1 MIKSMTGYGR
11 GHGEIGGLS
20 FSVEIKAVNHRY
32 ADIGVKSPRFLAP
45 LEAEIKKQIQ
55 RVLKRGKIDLFITL
69 DHTATLT
76 NKPVVD
82 EQVTKAY
89 VEAFQTLQRVSG
101 LPGEISLEFLA
112 GQKDVL
118 VMKDAEFSQDDLKE
132 CLGLA
137 IDNALSAI
145 QEMRQKEGAATA
157 VDIESRLDLLSQV
170 LQEIEKVAALV
181 PQEWQKKLHERLAR
195 LQENDGDPQRIAQ
208 EIAIFA
214 DRCDI
219 SEEITRFNS
228 HLSQFR
234 ELIQKDEPVGRQL
247 DFLVQELNREAN
259 TMGSKSNDS
268 TLTRH
273 VVMLKSELEKIRE
286 QVQNIE

>member
-11 GHGEIGGLS
+11 GEAEVGGLA
-20 FSVEIKAVNHRY
+20 FTVEIKAVNHRY
-32 ADIGVKSPRFLAP
+32 ADISIKAPRFLAP
-45 LEAEIKKQIQ
+45 LETPLKKQVQ
-55 RVLKRGKIDLFITL
+55 QVLKRGKIDLFISQNN
-69 DHTATLT
+69 TATLT
-76 NKPVVD
+76 NEPVVD
-82 EQVTKAY
+82 ELIAKAY
-89 VEAFQTLQRVSG
+89 LKAFQDLQQVSG
-101 LPGEISLEFLA
+101 LSGEVSLEFLA

-118 VMKDAEFSQDDLKE
+118 VLKDAEFSQDDLQE
-132 CLGLA
+132 CLDLA
-137 IDNALSAI
+137 VGRALEAL
-145 QEMRQKEGAATA
+145 QEMRQTEGAATA
-157 VDIESRLDLLSQV
+157 VDIENRLATLTQSLGK
-170 LQEIEKVAALV
+170 IEKLAALV
-181 PQEWQKKLHERLAR
+181 PVEWQKKLQERLAR
-195 LQENDGDPQRIAQ
+195 LLENDGDPQRVAQ

-228 HLSQFR
+228 HLDQFR
-234 ELIQKDEPVGRQL
+234 DLLQQDEPVGRQL

-273 VVMLKSELEKIRE
+273 VVTLKAELEKIRE

>member
-11 GHGEIGGLS
+11 GQGEINGLS
-20 FSVEIKAVNHRY
+20 FSVEIKTVNHRY
-32 ADIGVKSPRFLAP
+32 ADIGIKSPRFLAP
-45 LEAEIKKQIQ
+45 LEADIKKQIQ
-55 RVLKRGKIDLFITL
+55 QVLKRGKIDLFITL
-69 DHTATLT
+69 DHTAALT

-82 EQVTKAY
+82 EQVARAY
-89 VEAFQTLQRVSG
+89 VEAFRALQQVSG
-101 LPGEISLEFLA
+101 LPGDISLEFLA

-118 VMKDAEFSQDDLKE
+118 VMKDAEFPQDDLKE
-132 CLGLA
+132 CLSLA

-145 QEMRQKEGAATA
+145 QLMREKEGAATA
-157 VDIESRLDLLSQV
+157 ADIENRLDLLAES
-170 LQEIEKVAALV
+170 LQQIEKLAALV
-181 PQEWQKKLHERLAR
+181 PVEWQKKLHDRLAR

-219 SEEITRFNS
+219 SEEVTRFNS

-259 TMGSKSNDS
+259 TMGSKSNDA

-273 VVMLKSELEKIRE
+273 VVTLKAELEKIRE

>member
-11 GHGEIGGLS
+11 GQAQIDGLS

-32 ADIGVKSPRFLAP
+32 GDVNIKSPRLLAP
-45 LEAEIKKQIQ
+45 LEGEIKKQVLA
-55 RVLKRGKIDLFITL
+55 VLKRGKIDIFISQEHAEHL
-69 DHTATLT
+69 A

-82 EQVTKAY
+82 KQVANAYMEAFKSLKAY
-89 VEAFQTLQRVSG
+89 SG
-101 LPGEISLEFLA
+101 LSGDISLEFLA
-112 GQKDVL
+112 AQKDVL
-118 VMKDAEFSQDDLKE
+118 VLKDLEFDQDTLWK
-132 CLGLA
+132 CLSEALS
-137 IDNALSAI
+137 NALTAI
-145 QEMRQKEGAATA
+145 QEMRQKEGIATQT
-157 VDIESRLDLLSQV
+157 DIENRLTLLAESIGG
-170 LQEIEKVAALV
+170 IEKVAALV
-181 PQEWQKKLHERLAR
+181 PVEWQQKLRERLAR
-195 LQENDGDPQRIAQ
+195 LEENGGDPQRVAQ

-228 HLSQFR
+228 HLNQFHD
-234 ELIQKDEPVGRQL
+234 LLQQQEPVGRQL

-268 TLTRH
+268 TLTRY
-273 VVMLKSELEKIRE
+273 VVAVKAELEKIRE

>member
-11 GHGEIGGLS
+11 GQGEIDGLS
-20 FSVEIKAVNHRY
+20 FSVEIKTVNHRY
-32 ADIGVKSPRFLAP
+32 ADIGIKSPRFLAP
-45 LEAEIKKQIQ
+45 LEADIKKQIQ
-55 RVLKRGKIDLFITL
+55 QVLKRGKIDLFITL
-69 DHTATLT
+69 DHTAALT

-82 EQVTKAY
+82 EQVARAY
-89 VEAFQTLQRVSG
+89 VEAFRALQQVSG
-101 LPGEISLEFLA
+101 LSGDISLEFLA

-118 VMKDAEFSQDDLKE
+118 VMKDAEFPQDDLKE
-132 CLGLA
+132 CLSLA

-145 QEMRQKEGAATA
+145 QLMREKEGAATA
-157 VDIESRLDLLSQV
+157 ADIENRLDLLAES
-170 LQEIEKVAALV
+170 LQQIEKLAALV
-181 PQEWQKKLHERLAR
+181 PVEWQKKLHDRLAR

-219 SEEITRFNS
+219 SEEVTRFNS

-259 TMGSKSNDS
+259 TMGSKSNDA

-273 VVMLKSELEKIRE
+273 VVTLKAELEKIRE

>member
-11 GHGEIGGLS
+11 GQGEIDGLS
-20 FSVEIKAVNHRY
+20 FSVEIKTVNHRY
-32 ADIGVKSPRFLAP
+32 ADIGIKSPRFLAP
-45 LEAEIKKQIQ
+45 LEADIKKQIQ
-55 RVLKRGKIDLFITL
+55 QVLKRGKIDLFITL
-69 DHTATLT
+69 DHTAALT

-82 EQVTKAY
+82 EQVARAY
-89 VEAFQTLQRVSG
+89 VEAFRALQQVSG
-101 LPGEISLEFLA
+101 LPGDISLEFLA

-118 VMKDAEFSQDDLKE
+118 VMKDAEFPQDDLKE
-132 CLGLA
+132 CLSLA

-145 QEMRQKEGAATA
+145 QLMREKEGAATA
-157 VDIESRLDLLSQV
+157 ADIENRLDLLAES
-170 LQEIEKVAALV
+170 LQQIEKLAALV
-181 PQEWQKKLHERLAR
+181 PVEWQKKLHDRLAR

-219 SEEITRFNS
+219 SEEVTRFNS

-259 TMGSKSNDS
+259 TMGSKSNDA

-273 VVMLKSELEKIRE
+273 VVTLKAELEKIRE

>member
-11 GHGEIGGLS
+11 GQGEIDGLS
-20 FSVEIKAVNHRY
+20 FSVEIKTVNHRY
-32 ADIGVKSPRFLAP
+32 ADIGIKSPRFLAP
-45 LEAEIKKQIQ
+45 LEADIKKQIQ
-55 RVLKRGKIDLFITL
+55 QVLKRGKIDLFITL
-69 DHTATLT
+69 DHTAALT

-82 EQVTKAY
+82 EQVARAY
-89 VEAFQTLQRVSG
+89 VEAFRALQQVSG
-101 LPGEISLEFLA
+101 LPGDISLEFLA

-118 VMKDAEFSQDDLKE
+118 VMKDAEFPQDDLKE
-132 CLGLA
+132 CLSLA

-145 QEMRQKEGAATA
+145 QLMREKEGAATA
-157 VDIESRLDLLSQV
+157 ADIENRLDLLAES
-170 LQEIEKVAALV
+170 LQQIEKLAALV
-181 PQEWQKKLHERLAR
+181 PVEWQKKLHDRLAR

-219 SEEITRFNS
+219 SEEVTRFNS

-234 ELIQKDEPVGRQL
+234 ELIRKDEPVGRQL

-259 TMGSKSNDS
+259 TMGSKSNDA

-273 VVMLKSELEKIRE
+273 VVTLKAELEKIRE

>member
-11 GHGEIGGLS
+11 GQNETGELT

-32 ADIGVKSPRFLAP
+32 ADIGIKSPRFLTP
-45 LEAEIKKQIQ
+45 FETEIKK
-55 RVLKRGKIDLFITL
+55 RVQKVLRRGKIDLYITQN
-69 DHTATLT
+69 HTEALT
-76 NKPVVD
+76 NRPVVD
-82 EQVTKAY
+82 DLVAKAY
-89 VEAFQTLQRVSG
+89 VEAFQALKQISG

-112 GQKDVL
+112 GQKDVM
-118 VMKDAEFSQDDLKE
+118 VMKDAEFSRDDLE
-132 CLGLA
+132 GCLYRA
-137 IDNALSAI
+137 IDAALAAI
-145 QEMRQKEGAATA
+145 QEMRKKEGEATA
-157 VDIESRLDLLSQV
+157 TDIVARLDVLARTLLEIESLADR
-170 LQEIEKVAALV
+170 V
-181 PQEWQKKLHERLAR
+181 PLEWQKKLHERLSR

-219 SEEITRFNS
+219 SEEVTRFNS

-234 ELIQKDEPVGRQL
+234 DLLRSDEPVGRQL

-259 TMGSKSNDS
+259 TMGSKSNDA

-273 VVMLKSELEKIRE
+273 VVTLKAELEKIRE

>member
-11 GHGEIGGLS
+11 GQGEIDGLS
-20 FSVEIKAVNHRY
+20 FSVEIKTVNHRY
-32 ADIGVKSPRFLAP
+32 ADIGIKSPRFLAP
-45 LEAEIKKQIQ
+45 LEADIKKQIQ
-55 RVLKRGKIDLFITL
+55 QVLKRGKIDLFITL
-69 DHTATLT
+69 DHTAALT

-82 EQVTKAY
+82 EQVARAY
-89 VEAFQTLQRVSG
+89 VEAFQALQQVSG
-101 LPGEISLEFLA
+101 LPGDISLEFLA

-118 VMKDAEFSQDDLKE
+118 VMKDAEFPQDDLKE
-132 CLGLA
+132 CLSLA

-145 QEMRQKEGAATA
+145 QLMREKEGAATA
-157 VDIESRLDLLSQV
+157 ADIENRLDLLAES
-170 LQEIEKVAALV
+170 LQEIEKLAALV
-181 PQEWQKKLHERLAR
+181 PVEWQKKLHDRLAR

-219 SEEITRFNS
+219 SEEVTRFNS

-259 TMGSKSNDS
+259 TMGSKSNDA

-273 VVMLKSELEKIRE
+273 VVTLKAELEKIRE

>member
-11 GHGEIGGLS
+11 GQGEIDGLS
-20 FSVEIKAVNHRY
+20 FSVEIKTVNHRY
-32 ADIGVKSPRFLAP
+32 ADIGIKSPRFLAP
-45 LEAEIKKQIQ
+45 LEADIKKQIQ
-55 RVLKRGKIDLFITL
+55 QVLKRGKIDLFITL
-69 DHTATLT
+69 DHTAALT

-82 EQVTKAY
+82 EQVARAY
-89 VEAFQTLQRVSG
+89 VEAFQALQQVSG
-101 LPGEISLEFLA
+101 LPGDISLEFLA

-118 VMKDAEFSQDDLKE
+118 VMKDAEFPQDDLRE
-132 CLGLA
+132 CLSLA

-145 QEMRQKEGAATA
+145 QLMREKEGAATA
-157 VDIESRLDLLSQV
+157 ADIENRLDLLAES
-170 LQEIEKVAALV
+170 LQEIEKLAALV
-181 PQEWQKKLHERLAR
+181 PVEWQKKLHDRLAR

-219 SEEITRFNS
+219 SEEVTRFNS
-228 HLSQFR
+228 HRSQFR

-259 TMGSKSNDS
+259 TMGSKSNDA

-273 VVMLKSELEKIRE
+273 VVTLKAELEKIRE